1 MKLIVNQGLDEKN
14 WDNFL
19 TEHPNSNILQSW
31 AWGEFQKTL
40 GNTIWRFSVIDDK
53 QIIAQL
59 LAVKLSIG
67 FGKYI
72 IYAPRD
78 ILINKLTLAHHQH
91 QAIKLIIKK
100 IKELAPK
107 HNLILFRTEP
117 PILRSDHTSL
127 SIYKNLGFK
136 LSSKT
141 LQPSDNLLI
150 DISKSDIDILS
161 NMKPKTRYNIKL
173 AAKNQV
179 SIKISKRLEDL
190 KIFNQLNQE
199 TTRRGQ
205 FKSHSRQYYATQL
218 DILGQANA
226 MELIIAYWQDIPLS
240 ALLVTFFGKT
250 ATYLHG
256 TSSWLHKE
264 KMASHAAQWSAITRA
279 KEKNCTIY
287 DLSGINYDNRHPG
300 WEGITRFKTGFGGK
314 VVEYIG
320 ALELPLNN
328 TWFKLYKF
336 INLFKK

>member
-1 MKLIVNQGLDEKN
+1 MKLVVNQGLNEKD

-19 TEHPNSNILQSW
+19 LNHPNSNILQSW

-40 GNTIWRFSVIDDK
+40 GNTIWRFSVVDNE

-59 LAVKLSIG
+59 LAIKLSIG
-67 FGKYI
+67 FNKYI

-78 ILINKLTLAHHQH
+78 ILINKLAPAHHQH

-100 IKELAPK
+100 IRELTSQ
-107 HNLILFRTEP
+107 HNLILFKTEP
-117 PILRSDHTSL
+117 SILRDDSTSL
-127 SIYKNLGFK
+127 SIYKSLGFK
-136 LSSKT
+136 LSSKIM
-141 LQPSDNLLI
+141 QPTDNLLV
-150 DISKSDIDILS
+150 DISKSDIDILT
-161 NMKPKTRYNIKL
+161 NMKSKTRYNIKL

-179 SIKISKRLEDL
+179 SIRISNKLDDL

-199 TTRRGQ
+199 TTRRGR
-205 FKSHSRQYYATQL
+205 FKSHSQRYYTKQL
-218 DILGQANA
+218 DILGQTNA

-240 ALLVTFFGKT
+240 ALLVTYFGKT

-256 TSSWLHKE
+256 ASSWLHKN
-264 KMASHAAQWSAITRA
+264 KMANYAIQWSAITRA
-279 KEKNCTIY
+279 KEKNCTTY
-287 DLSGINYDNRHPG
+287 NLGGINYNNRHPG
-300 WEGITRFKTGFGGK
+300 LEGITRFKTGFGGE

-328 TWFKLYKF
+328 AWFKLYKF